1 MTKRGRRNPSPAFKA
16 KAASA
21 AVKNEKT
28 VAELA
33 RQFDVRGNQFTPLRQ
48 AQDKGAT
55 SAVKAGL
62 VAAGLSRVSPQEA
75 LSHRLGLERLRSFG
89 LVDSQA
95 TVRDIELM
103 KPPAAEGNFLSA
115 GLQRIADQWPNG
127 RHAPPEGANIVP
139 RAAIRGGV

>member
-55 SAVKAGL
+55 PQGAAGGFGSEAKAGFPRNGGCAALPAKIGALTQNMNL
-62 VAAGLSRVSPQEA
+62 VE
-75 LSHRLGLERLRSFG
+75 
-89 LVDSQA
+89 
-95 TVRDIELM
+95 
-103 KPPAAEGNFLSA
+103 
-115 GLQRIADQWPNG
+115 
-127 RHAPPEGANIVP
+127 
-139 RAAIRGGV
+139 

>member
-75 LSHRLGLERLRSFG
+75 LSHCLGIERLRSFG
-89 LVDSQA
+89 RVDSQA
-95 TVRDIELM
+95 NDQNRHCRDCH
-103 KPPAAEGNFLSA
+103 AASGWRSL
-115 GLQRIADQWPNG
+115 W
-127 RHAPPEGANIVP
+127 
-139 RAAIRGGV
+139 